1 MKREEFEFILQEGE
15 RLKASIQRSFDNLD
29 LLNISILDCLTNS
42 LSLEIIAALNFNANA
57 KKSISFGCS
66 GRSSN
71 ASGILSEYSK
81 NEMNFT
87 VFCNLILNSSNSTID
102 NLVFVSIS
110 DLCLSNSSKAN
121 SGERSSCSFSNN
133 FFINDPFQK
142 KLNNE
147 FVSNTSFIYIIPCS
161 FNFFNLSCLASSP
174 SLCASSSVNSD
185 FINFVSRNSASES
198 LCIKSVTALLN
209 TSDQFIV
216 LNESISCFN
225 FSGTDTVTLGI
236 LSSHVFTQ
244 KTQNLLLYK
253 SFVKQKIYK
262 YFKLVYFS
270 SLQITSMIPGDLQGL
285 LDESLVLR
293 DTLVFIDEIFLDK
306 LNNHLIKS
314 LNKYVLLSESG
325 FLNIL
330 FGKEGKNEK

>member
-1 MKREEFEFILQEGE
+1 MKREEAESILKSGEG
-15 RLKASIQRSFDNLD
+15 LKESEHKVYTDEEGIESISNLSSLDNSSGISSIQRSFDNLD

-253 SFVKQKIYK
+253 SFV
-262 YFKLVYFS
+262 
-270 SLQITSMIPGDLQGL
+270 LQIIVIYSNVNIGRDDVGDGIEDDIVLIRSNQFIC
-285 LDESLVLR
+285 DE
-293 DTLVFIDEIFLDK
+293 
-306 LNNHLIKS
+306 
-314 LNKYVLLSESG
+314 
-325 FLNIL
+325 
-330 FGKEGKNEK
+330 KEEQ

>member
-1 MKREEFEFILQEGE
+1 MRENMKREEAESILKSGEG
-15 RLKASIQRSFDNLD
+15 LKESEHKVYTDEEGIESISNLSSLDNSSGISSIQRSFDNLD

-253 SFVKQKIYK
+253 SFV
-262 YFKLVYFS
+262 
-270 SLQITSMIPGDLQGL
+270 LQIIVIYSNVNIGRDDVGDGIEDDIVLIRSNQFIC
-285 LDESLVLR
+285 DE
-293 DTLVFIDEIFLDK
+293 
-306 LNNHLIKS
+306 
-314 LNKYVLLSESG
+314 
-325 FLNIL
+325 
-330 FGKEGKNEK
+330 KEEQ